1 MKFQEQKIINTLYSF
16 YPVGISEVDDEYRN
30 SHEYKALEKKITD
43 QIMFPFWEPIIQKAS
58 TLFPNRIRDLTFLNK
73 HKPAIVNVNHPCCV
87 FSFESDVI
95 NDFFY
100 EAIFY
105 ISIIDDFYCFSIKK
119 LPANYLDEMEAFF
132 EKYKNAFNHL
142 NTFERHDILNE
153 KMREEL
159 TIKTKK
165 IWNTTFPGIE
175 NEIKI
180 LSNLIEINSSA
191 QLFDINHLFEIV
203 PNIDAL
209 QSGGLNNST
218 FFNCLFGNI
227 VDDK

>member
-1 MKFQEQKIINTLYSF
+1 MKFQEEKIINTLYSF
-16 YPVGISEVDDEYRN
+16 YPVGISEVDDEYRK
-30 SHEYKALEKKITD
+30 SVEYKALEKKITD
-43 QIMFPFWEPIIQKAS
+43 QIMFPFWEQIIQKAS
-58 TLFPNRIRDLTFLNK
+58 TIFPNRIRDLTFLNK

-105 ISIIDDFYCFSIKK
+105 ISLIDDFYCFSIKK
-119 LPANYLDEMEAFF
+119 LPANYLEEMEALF
-132 EKYKNAFNHL
+132 ENHKNEFNHL
-142 NTFERHDILNE
+142 NTFERHDTLNE
-153 KMREEL
+153 KIREEL

-165 IWNTTFPGIE
+165 IWNISLPGME
-175 NEIKI
+175 NEIKT
-180 LSNLIEINSSA
+180 LCNLIEENSSA

-203 PNIDAL
+203 PNIDAV
-209 QSGGLNNST
+209 QGVGLNKST

-227 VDDK
+227 VDAK